1 MNMINE
7 KMKDSIELSIVSPV
21 YNEEGNLQELYNQL
35 INILEN
41 ELKVTYE
48 VIFVEDG
55 QDRSWKIIE
64 EFKKQKK
71 NIKGIRLSRR
81 FGHQSALKA
90 GMDYSSG
97 NAVITID
104 SDLQH
109 PPMMIIDLY
118 KKWKEGYQ
126 IVQAIRK
133 DTEGVKKSKEFIS
146 KIFYKIINL
155 LADVKIDSGSS
166 DFRLLDK
173 QVVEELKE
181 MGENQLFLRGIIPWL
196 GFNKTCIEYIAQN
209 RFSGQTK
216 YSSKKMIKFA
226 LDGIMS
232 FSIRPL
238 RIATF
243 FGFIISLFG
252 FIYGLVVI
260 YLRLFTSLNVPGL
273 SSILVSILFL
283 GGIQLISIGILGE
296 YLGKLFIENKKRKNY
311 IIRDII

>member
-1 MNMINE
+1 
-7 KMKDSIELSIVSPV
+7 
-21 YNEEGNLQELYNQL
+21 
-35 INILEN
+35 
-41 ELKVTYE
+41 
-48 VIFVEDG
+48 
-55 QDRSWKIIE
+55 
-64 EFKKQKK
+64 
-71 NIKGIRLSRR
+71 
-81 FGHQSALKA
+81 
-90 GMDYSSG
+90 
-97 NAVITID
+97 
-104 SDLQH
+104 
-109 PPMMIIDLY
+109 MMIIDLY

>member
-1 MNMINE
+1 MINE
-7 KMKDSIELSIVSPV
+7 KMKKPIELSIVCPV
-21 YNEEGNLQELYNQL
+21 YNEEGNLRELYKQL

-41 ELKVTYE
+41 ELKVAYE

-55 QDRSWKIIE
+55 QDNSWKIIE
-64 EFKKQKK
+64 EFNKTNL
-71 NIKGIRLSRR
+71 NIRGIKLSRR

-90 GMDYSSG
+90 GLDNSTG
-97 NAVITID
+97 EAVVTID

-109 PPMMIIDLY
+109 PPEMIINLY
-118 KKWKEGYQ
+118 KKWKEGYK

-133 DTEGVKKSKEFIS
+133 NTEGVKKSKEFNS
-146 KIFYKIINL
+146 KIFYKVINY
-155 LADVKIDSGSS
+155 LADIEIDSGSS

-173 QVVEELKE
+173 QVVEELKK
-181 MGENQLFLRGIIPWL
+181 MNENQLFLRGVIPWL
-196 GFNKTCIEYIAQN
+196 GFNKTSIEYVALN
-209 RFSGQTK
+209 RFSGETK

-238 RIATF
+238 RMATY
-243 FGFIISLFG
+243 FGFIVSLFG
-252 FIYGLVVI
+252 FFYGLVVI
-260 YLRLFTSLNVPGL
+260 YLRLFTDSNVPGL

-283 GGIQLISIGILGE
+283 GGIQLFSIGILGE

-311 IIRDII
+311 IISDVV